1 MTGRALRPGPTVRLM
16 PYKRTDRVSD
26 VIRREI
32 SAILLKEVKDPRLR
46 SVTITQ
52 VRMARDLKSAKVY
65 YSLPSGLTDPDAA
78 GGLESASGFIQKKL
92 GDRIRLRYTP
102 RIQFVHD
109 DSIEYGQR
117 MDKILSSI
125 EKDLEEE

>member
-1 MTGRALRPGPTVRLM
+1 M

-26 VIRREI
+26 VIRREV

-117 MDKILSSI
+117 MDKLLSSI
-125 EKDLEEE
+125 EKDLEED